1 MAGVGMDT
9 EYDRGVKD
17 FTDLSGIKKLVYEIN
32 EKRGWCSIMI

>member
-9 EYDRGVKD
+9 EYDHRVKD

-32 EKRGWCSIMI
+32 EEKRG